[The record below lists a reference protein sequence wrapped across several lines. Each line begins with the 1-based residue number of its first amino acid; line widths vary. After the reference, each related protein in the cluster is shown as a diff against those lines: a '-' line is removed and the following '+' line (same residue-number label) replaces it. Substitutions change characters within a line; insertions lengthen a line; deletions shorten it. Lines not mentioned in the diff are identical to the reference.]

1 MQRFIAITIW
11 ILFAVIIQSVLIP
24 DFPSVRI
31 WSDLFFYLI
40 IILGLR
46 FRFATGLIMVVVLG
60 YIADAMSAAPYGV
73 STVSYLATLIF
84 IRHVRANIFL
94 ESRLALFLWVFAF
107 SVFRQVVQLIT
118 LSVIGRTIDIHLAMM
133 VWLPVQALWDATLGL
148 ILIPLLEKMIF
159 YDWMRLFLR
168 RGLRDH

>member
-11 ILFAVIIQSVLIP
+11 ILLAVIIQSVIIP

-31 WSDLFFYLI
+31 WTDLFFYLI

-46 FRFATGLIMVVVLG
+46 FRFATGLILVVILG
-60 YIADAMSAAPYGV
+60 YVADAMSAAPYGI

-84 IRHVRANIFL
+84 IRQVRANIFL
-94 ESRLALFLWVFAF
+94 ESRLALFAWVFAF
-107 SVFRQVVQLIT
+107 SIFRQIVQLVT
-118 LSVIGRTIDIHLAMM
+118 LSFIGRTIDIHLAMT
-133 VWLPVQALWDATLGL
+133 VWLLVQALWDATLGL

-159 YDWMRLFLR
+159 YDWSRLFLR
-168 RGLRDH
+168 RGLR